1 MESSGYAAAMA
12 TLTKENVFL
21 APFLWD
27 DPNPPCRFEDGVLS
41 VRDEAGKWHPI
52 RAAFRYVTQKPWNRI
67 PLRTRTLIINP
78 IVACLAGG
86 RNKMVAAKA
95 YDLFNSELMVHG
107 LSIHVPDTIKDVN
120 KTEVPLW
127 VRSFGGLAVIK
138 VPYANAG
145 LGVYTVTRPEE
156 LKRFMAQQI
165 PYEKYIVQSL
175 VGNIKWSTVARNDQL
190 FHVGTVPN
198 SKGDIYVADL
208 RMMVCSSRSGFV
220 PCVVYARR
228 ARLPLKDQLDGA
240 EDSWAMLGTNL
251 TVKTAEGG
259 WATDSNRLLLMDRR
273 DFNLLGIGI
282 DDLID
287 AYVQTVLATIAIDK
301 MAKRLVDKHGRVHM
315 DLFASLNEDKTLI
328 AEIAQA
334 PPPPSLLLPNGAALS
349 LPPAAA
355 AQQQGSSLAPPAPS
369 PSGSQPTPSPTGDVP
384 ELSH

>member
-1 MESSGYAAAMA
+1 
-12 TLTKENVFL
+12 
-21 APFLWD
+21 
-27 DPNPPCRFEDGVLS
+27 
-41 VRDEAGKWHPI
+41 
-52 RAAFRYVTQKPWNRI
+52 
-67 PLRTRTLIINP
+67 
-78 IVACLAGG
+78 
-86 RNKMVAAKA
+86 
-95 YDLFNSELMVHG
+95 
-107 LSIHVPDTIKDVN
+107 
-120 KTEVPLW
+120 
-127 VRSFGGLAVIK
+127 
-138 VPYANAG
+138 
-145 LGVYTVTRPEE
+145 
-156 LKRFMAQQI
+156 
-165 PYEKYIVQSL
+165 
-175 VGNIKWSTVARNDQL
+175 
-190 FHVGTVPN
+190 
-198 SKGDIYVADL
+198 
-208 RMMVCSSRSGFV
+208 
-220 PCVVYARR
+220 
-228 ARLPLKDQLDGA
+228 
-240 EDSWAMLGTNL
+240 MLGTNL

-369 PSGSQPTPSPTGDVP
+369 PTGSQPTPSPTGDVP